1 METLVSWP
9 EGGQHRYDFCVN
21 EVSAEKITKA
31 LIEMIAAERQQQG
44 LTYEQLADRAGTHRT
59 TIALW
64 ERQERTPTVQLALQM
79 AAALNIPLSRLLA
92 KAEAACDPNRSTS
105 ATNAR
110 RLKPDLFRNEAKLQ
124 SFCSLNHQ
132 SIRGAIESCYQ
143 TLDLIDSELAQ
154 RNSPPISKLVELA
167 NLSSMIGNLLS
178 TGLVE
183 HSNGAYSRNTPHTFP
198 DLLPKISGQAGVEL
212 KTALETNK
220 PKGHLPKAGIHLTFR
235 YVLCNR
241 EGDFERG
248 KAHRGDTAFIWEIK
262 VGRLRSADYDVS
274 NTAGDSGKTAV
285 IKTAVFNTMPLV
297 YFDPSLLPYAAS
309 KEGRYPGFN

>member
-1 METLVSWP
+1 METLVSWS
-9 EGGQHRYDFCVN
+9 EGRQCRYDFAVN

-31 LIEMIAAERQQQG
+31 LVEIIAEERRQQG
-44 LTYEQLADRAGTHRT
+44 LTYEQLADRAGIHRT

-92 KAEAACDPNRSTS
+92 KAEAACDPNRSTG

-110 RLKPDLFRNEAKLQ
+110 RLKPEFFRNETKLQ
-124 SFCSLNHQ
+124 ALCSVNHQ
-132 SIRGAIESCYQ
+132 SLRDAIENCYQ

-154 RNSPPISKLVELA
+154 RSSPPISKLVELA

-178 TGLVE
+178 AGLVE
-183 HSNGAYSRNTPHTFP
+183 HSNGAYSRNAPHTFP

-241 EGDFERG
+241 EGRFVRG
-248 KAHRGDTAFIWEIK
+248 KAKRGDTAFIWEIK
-262 VGRLRSADYDVS
+262 AGRLRTSDYDVS

-285 IKTAVFNTMPLV
+285 IKTAVFNAMPLV
-297 YFDPSLLPYAAS
+297 YFDPALLPYAES